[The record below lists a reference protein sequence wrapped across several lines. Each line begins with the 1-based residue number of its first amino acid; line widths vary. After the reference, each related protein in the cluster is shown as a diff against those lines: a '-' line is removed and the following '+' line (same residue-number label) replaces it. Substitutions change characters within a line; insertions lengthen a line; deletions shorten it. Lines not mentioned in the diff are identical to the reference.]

1 MIKKTCVI
9 FMLILLINQTIALR
23 NSGKKIMINSNTWAS
38 EWFQKNKNELILMTD
53 QQLKFKLRKELAKYS
68 QIDQKTFIQ
77 ISKIVLNEKKTLLIE
92 RKQFKDRLYSI
103 RMENKF
109 SNFNENNIF
118 MA

>member
-1 MIKKTCVI
+1 MFFRISLKL
-9 FMLILLINQTIALR
+9 LILLLILNISQTLFALKINNKKRIA
-23 NSGKKIMINSNTWAS
+23 NSNKWAS

-77 ISKIVLNEKKTLLIE
+77 ISKIVLNEKKTLIIE

-103 RMENKF
+103 RMGK
-109 SNFNENNIF
+109 
-118 MA
+118 